1 LKKQTDYLEVDW
13 NGRCETPAGAAGQ
26 VRPRRSAATRRLTA
40 RPAES
45 EHPAVEINHSTSKET
60 SLRNQ
65 PILKRCLN
73 KMVPVVRTLEK
84 ECFIYRYFF
93 IYLNFRIWGLGDNM
107 SKITFSTKEIKAL
120 QKNPNVQRVSERS
133 ITYTDAFKNRFMN
146 EYLAGKLPRQIF
158 TENDFDVD
166 VIGIKRIEQSA
177 YRWKIAYET
186 NGLIG
191 LTDSRKTASGRPLE
205 RELTP
210 SEIIERQN
218 ARIKLL
224 EGQVELLKKLEV
236 TERRLLNASES
247 LKTSRVYQLIH
258 ETVKQNRFK
267 RKTKYFCDLL
277 EVSRSGYYSYL
288 KASTSRE
295 ARERLD
301 LELKELILM
310 AFNRRGYKKGSRS
323 IKMILENEYD
333 LIFSR
338 KMIQRIMK
346 KYGIVCPHRRP
357 NPYKKIAK
365 ATKEHQVV
373 PNKLNREFKQGV
385 PGKVLLTDITYLPYN
400 GNCMAYLST
409 VKDASSNEILAYH
422 LSDRITLDIATK
434 TINKL
439 INNKKVTLHKDAFI
453 HSDQGSHYTSPR
465 YQELLKKYGLGQS
478 MSRRGNC
485 WDNAPQES
493 FFGHLKDEVE
503 YRSAR
508 TLKELKSKIN
518 HYMVYYNNH
527 RYQWNLKKMTPIQ
540 YRNHLLAA

>member
-1 LKKQTDYLEVDW
+1 
-13 NGRCETPAGAAGQ
+13 
-26 VRPRRSAATRRLTA
+26 
-40 RPAES
+40 
-45 EHPAVEINHSTSKET
+45 
-60 SLRNQ
+60 
-65 PILKRCLN
+65 
-73 KMVPVVRTLEK
+73 MVPIDRTLEK
-84 ECFIYRYFF
+84 ECLIYRYFF
-93 IYLNFRIWGLGDNM
+93 IYLNFKICGLGTIM
-107 SKITFSTKEIKAL
+107 SKITFSTKEIITL

-133 ITYTDAFKNRFMN
+133 ITYTDAFKNKFMD

-158 TENDFDVD
+158 DENGFDVD

-177 YRWKIAYET
+177 HRWKKAYER

-191 LTDSRKTASGRPLE
+191 LTDSRKTGSGRPLK

-210 SEIIERQN
+210 SEVMERQE

-247 LKTSRVYQLIH
+247 LEPSRIYQLIY
-258 ETVKQNRFK
+258 ETIEQNQFK
-267 RKTKYFCDLL
+267 RMTKYFCDLL

-288 KASTSRE
+288 EAAERRE
-295 ARERLD
+295 AREKLD
-301 LELKELILM
+301 LEAKKIILK

-323 IKMILENEYD
+323 IKMILENDYNI
-333 LIFSR
+333 IFSR
-338 KMIQRIMK
+338 KKIQRIMN
-346 KYGIVCPHRRP
+346 KYGIVCPHRRA

-373 PNKLNREFKQGV
+373 SNKLNREFKQGV

-409 VKDASSNEILAYH
+409 VKDASTNEILAYH
-422 LSDRITLDIATK
+422 VSDRITLDIATQ
-434 TINKL
+434 TIHKL
-439 INNKKVTLHKDAFI
+439 VNNKKVTLHKDAFI

-465 YQELLKKYGLGQS
+465 YQKLLKKYGLGQS

-493 FFGHLKDEVE
+493 FFGHLKDEVD
-503 YRSAR
+503 YQSCK
-508 TLKELKSKIN
+508 TLKELKAKIN
-518 HYMVYYNNH
+518 HYMVYYNNY

-540 YRNHLLAA
+540 YRNHLLTA